1 MHTSSHPLSRHA
13 VNAPI
18 DGALSPAIAVR
29 RMRKPDAITPFLGV
43 AIVVRGLTYDRDT
56 LTGQATCTGF
66 DSITLA
72 GAIVLP
78 SMVVL
83 LEVLE
88 HTRTPA
94 LYTADVVA
102 ALDGLAQIMSDDDC
116 RTMASLREWDARE
129 RHG

>member
-1 MHTSSHPLSRHA
+1 
-13 VNAPI
+13 
-18 DGALSPAIAVR
+18 
-29 RMRKPDAITPFLGV
+29 MRKPDAITPFLGV